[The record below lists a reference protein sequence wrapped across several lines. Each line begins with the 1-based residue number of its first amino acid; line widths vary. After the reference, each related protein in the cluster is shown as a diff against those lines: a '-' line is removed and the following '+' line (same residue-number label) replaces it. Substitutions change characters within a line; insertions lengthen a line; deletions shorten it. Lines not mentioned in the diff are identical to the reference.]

1 MQFKLKTEYIELTSL
16 LKIAGFAGTG
26 GQAGII
32 ISNGEVMVNGQTEL
46 RKRAKIKS
54 GDVVQY
60 MNKSI
65 HIV

>member
-16 LKIAGFAGTG
+16 LKIVGFAGTG

-32 ISNGEVMVNGQTEL
+32 ISNGEVMVNGHTEL

-54 GDVVQY
+54 GDIVQY
-60 MNKSI
+60 MNRSI
-65 HIV
+65 HII